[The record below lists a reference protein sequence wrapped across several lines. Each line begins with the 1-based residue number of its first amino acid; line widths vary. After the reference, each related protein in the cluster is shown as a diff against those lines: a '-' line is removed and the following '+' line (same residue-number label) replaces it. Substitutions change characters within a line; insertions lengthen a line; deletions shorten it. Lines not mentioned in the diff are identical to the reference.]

1 MPRCTKCGRWRP
13 FSFQLNNGLCSNCF
27 ADAYEAKANKPAP
40 FPPTPVALPD
50 REPPIP
56 EFEKRFY
63 QTDDYYTEKDLAGNK
78 VVPFEQRQNGWK
90 SKNGLRPAEILL
102 LYYCSIGQYPR
113 PSKGYPGFWWFEYG
127 IRNVSYILETLEKRG
142 FIEYGSLPDS
152 VTALTAAQLKQLL
165 KDAGESTAGKKADL
179 VERVKSA
186 VPDDALKA
194 IGLEPK
200 YHLTQTGKA
209 ELSENSYVV
218 NIHNSPDKT
227 TSDSRYGPTY
237 NLDAVASDLEKDPE
251 ISWEAAVSARKQKRE
266 DFLTDQKKQHN
277 AFLEEMK
284 SRNPAWYSK
293 MKKLDASLA
302 AQDRQLQKVQAAEAK
317 YKESGDLE
325 WYVDFWESLWANGGL
340 LFRGFKWWFTLPD
353 LYFKQKRYDDVIAFC
368 EMAKARDNDVEEKAD
383 KYIQRAQERKAKQA
397 EKQQKGK
404 V

>member
-13 FSFQLNNGLCSNCF
+13 FSFQLNNGLCSDCF
-27 ADAYEAKANKPAP
+27 ADAYEARANKPAP
-40 FPPTPVALPD
+40 VPPLPAVLLD
-50 REPPIP
+50 QEPSVP
-56 EFEKRFY
+56 ESEKRFY
-63 QTDDYYTEKDLAGNK
+63 QPDDYYTDTDISGNK
-78 VVPFEQRQNGWK
+78 VIPFEQRQNGWK
-90 SKNGLRPAEILL
+90 SKNGLFSAEILL
-102 LYYCSIGQYPR
+102 LHYCSLGHYPR
-113 PSKGYPGFWWFEYG
+113 PAKGYPAFWWFEYG

-142 FIEYGSLPDS
+142 FIEYGSLSDS
-152 VTALTAAQLKQLL
+152 VTALTAVQLKQLL

-186 VPDDALKA
+186 VPDDALKT

-200 YHLTQTGKA
+200 YHLTQTGEM

-237 NLDAVASDLEKDPE
+237 NLDAVASDLAKDPE
-251 ISWEAAVSARKQKRE
+251 IFWEDAANDRKQKRE
-266 DFLTDQKKQHN
+266 DFLADQKKQYN

-284 SRNPAWYSK
+284 IRNPAWYSK
-293 MKKLDASLA
+293 MKSLEASLA

-317 YKESGDLE
+317 YKETGDLE

-353 LYFKQKRYDDVIAFC
+353 LYFKQKRYDDVITFC
-368 EMAKARDNDVEEKAD
+368 EMAKARDDDVEEKAD
-383 KYIQRAQERKAKQA
+383 KYIQRAQERKAKQEA
-397 EKQQKGK
+397 KR
-404 V
+404 

>member
-13 FSFQLNNGLCSNCF
+13 FSFQLNNGLCSDCF
-27 ADAYEAKANKPAP
+27 ADAYEDKVNKPAP
-40 FPPTPVALPD
+40 VPPPPVVLPD

-56 EFEKRFY
+56 ESEKQFY
-63 QTDDYYTEKDLAGNK
+63 QPDNYYTDTDISGNK
-78 VVPFEQRQNGWK
+78 VIPFEQRQNGWK
-90 SKNGLRPAEILL
+90 SKNGLYSAEILL
-102 LYYCSIGQYPR
+102 LHYCSLGQYPR
-113 PSKGYPGFWWFEYG
+113 PATGYPAFWWFEYG

-142 FIEYGSLPDS
+142 FIEYGSLSDS
-152 VTALTAAQLKQLL
+152 VNALTAVQLKQLL

-179 VERVKSA
+179 VERVKFA

-200 YHLTQTGKA
+200 YHLTQAGEA
-209 ELSENSYVV
+209 ELSENSYVA

-237 NLDAVASDLEKDPE
+237 NLDAVASDLAKDPE
-251 ISWEAAVSARKQKRE
+251 ISWEAAASARKQKCE
-266 DFLTDQKKQHN
+266 DFLAGQKKQHN

-302 AQDRQLQKVQAAEAK
+302 AQDRQLQKVQAAEEK
-317 YKESGDLE
+317 YKETGDLE

-340 LFRGFKWWFTLPD
+340 LFSGMKWSFVLPD
-353 LYFKQKRYDDVIAFC
+353 LYFKQKRFDDVISFC
-368 EMAKARDNDVEEKAD
+368 KFLKKRDKYAADKAD
-383 KYIQRAQERKAKQA
+383 KYIQRAQERKAKHA
-397 EKQQKGK
+397 AKR
-404 V
+404 